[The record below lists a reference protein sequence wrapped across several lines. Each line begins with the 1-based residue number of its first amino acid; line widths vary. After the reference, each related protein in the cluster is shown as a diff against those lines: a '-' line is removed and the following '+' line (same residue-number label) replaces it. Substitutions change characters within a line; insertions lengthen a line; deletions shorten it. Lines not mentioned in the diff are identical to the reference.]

1 MNKILLAVNALL
13 VVAVGYLFYQV
24 SGSKTT
30 DTESAEKKE
39 DVKKPVIVENK
50 NVPITGKI
58 AFINIDQINEKS
70 LFVMDMVKK
79 LEKTK
84 NSIEASLENLGMR
97 YEEKVKDYQS
107 SASAGIMPES
117 ELAAKAKEIQNIER
131 DAQNKRLQMDNLGIE
146 LNEKNDAFKA
156 EIKTLINEKYSGKF
170 DYVLTYSE
178 NVPLIVY
185 GNPSFD
191 ITEEVITQIN
201 ESYKNKKA
209 TAVAKQ

>member
-1 MNKILLAVNALL
+1 MNKILIAVNAAL
-13 VVAVGYLFYQV
+13 VVAVGVLFYQV
-24 SGSKTT
+24 NGNKTV
-30 DTESAEKKE
+30 DTESAENK
-39 DVKKPVIVENK
+39 DQVKKPVIIENK

-84 NSIEASLENLGMR
+84 SSIEASLENLGMR

-107 SASAGIMPES
+107 SASAGIIPES
-117 ELAAKAKEIQNIER
+117 ELAVKAKEIQNIER

-146 LNEKNDAFKA
+146 LNEKNDSFKA
-156 EIKTLINEKYSGKF
+156 EIKNLITDKYSGKF

-185 GNPSFD
+185 GNSSFD
-191 ITEEVITQIN
+191 ITEEVISQIN
-201 ESYKNKKA
+201 ENYKSKKS
-209 TAVAKQ
+209 VAKQ

>member
-1 MNKILLAVNALL
+1 MNKILITVNALL
-13 VVAVGYLFYQV
+13 VIAVGYLFYQV
-24 SGSKTT
+24 GGSKSS
-30 DTESAEKKE
+30 DSDNIENKE
-39 DVKKPVIVENK
+39 EAKKPVVIENK
-50 NVPITGKI
+50 NVPVTGKI

-107 SASAGIMPES
+107 SASAGIIPES
-117 ELAAKAKEIQNIER
+117 ELASKAKEIQNIEK
-131 DAQNKRLQMDNLGIE
+131 DAQSKRLQMDNLGIE
-146 LNEKNDAFKA
+146 LNEKNESFKN
-156 EIKTLINEKYSGKF
+156 EIKNLITEKYSGKF

-178 NVPLIVY
+178 SVPLIVY

-191 ITEEVITQIN
+191 ITEEVIVQMN

-209 TAVAKQ
+209 VAKQ

>member
-1 MNKILLAVNALL
+1 MNKILIAVNALL
-13 VVAVGYLFYQV
+13 VIAVGYLFTQI
-24 SGSKTT
+24 GGK
-30 DTESAEKKE
+30 SADATGETKE
-39 DVKKPVIVENK
+39 DVKKPMVIENK

-70 LFVMDMVKK
+70 LFVMDMVKR

-84 NSIEASLENLGMR
+84 NSIEAALENLGMR

-107 SASAGIMPES
+107 SASAGIIPDS
-117 ELAAKAKEIQNIER
+117 ELAAKAKEIQNIEK
-131 DAQNKRLQMDNLGIE
+131 DAQTKRLQMDNLGIE
-146 LNEKNDAFKA
+146 LNEKNESFKA

-191 ITEEVITQIN
+191 ITGEVITQIN
-201 ESYKNKKA
+201 ENYKAKK
-209 TAVAKQ
+209 AVAKQ

>member
-1 MNKILLAVNALL
+1 MNKILIAVNALL
-13 VVAVGYLFYQV
+13 VVAVGYLFTQV
-24 SGSKTT
+24 GGKTI
-30 DTESAEKKE
+30 DASEEKKDE
-39 DVKKPVIVENK
+39 VKKPVVIENK

-84 NSIEASLENLGMR
+84 NSIEAALENLGMR

-107 SASAGIMPES
+107 SASAGIIPES
-117 ELAAKAKEIQNIER
+117 ELAAKAKEIQNIEK
-131 DAQNKRLQMDNLGIE
+131 DAQNKRLQMDNLGME
-146 LNEKNDAFKA
+146 LNEKNESFKA
-156 EIKTLINEKYSGKF
+156 EIKSLINEKYSGKF

-191 ITEEVITQIN
+191 ITEEVIVQIN
-201 ESYKNKKA
+201 ENYKAKK
-209 TAVAKQ
+209 AVAKQ

>member
-1 MNKILLAVNALL
+1 MNKILITVNALL
-13 VVAVGYLFYQV
+13 VIAVGYLFYQV
-24 SGSKTT
+24 GGNKTADT
-30 DTESAEKKE
+30 DSQETTEE
-39 DVKKPVIVENK
+39 VKKPVIVENK

-107 SASAGIMPES
+107 SASAGIIPES
-117 ELAAKAKEIQNIER
+117 ELASKAKEIQNIEK
-131 DAQNKRLQMDNLGIE
+131 DAQSKRLQMDNLGIE
-146 LNEKNDAFKA
+146 LNEKNETFKA
-156 EIKTLINEKYSGKF
+156 EIKSIITEKYSGKF

-191 ITEEVITQIN
+191 ITEEVIAQIN
-201 ESYKNKKA
+201 ETYKSKK
-209 TAVAKQ
+209 AVAKQ

>member
-1 MNKILLAVNALL
+1 
-13 VVAVGYLFYQV
+13 
-24 SGSKTT
+24 
-30 DTESAEKKE
+30 
-39 DVKKPVIVENK
+39 
-50 NVPITGKI
+50 
-58 AFINIDQINEKS
+58 
-70 LFVMDMVKK
+70 MDMVKK

-107 SASAGIMPES
+107 SASAGIIPES

-131 DAQNKRLQMDNLGIE
+131 DAQSKRLQMDNLGIE

-178 NVPLIVY
+178 NIPLIVY

-191 ITEEVITQIN
+191 ITGEVISQIN
-201 ESYKNKKA
+201 ENYKSKK
-209 TAVAKQ
+209 AVAKQ

>member
-1 MNKILLAVNALL
+1 MNKILITVNALL
-13 VVAVGYLFYQV
+13 VIAVGYLFYLV
-24 SGSKTT
+24 GGNKTA
-30 DTESAEKKE
+30 DTNSQEGKE
-39 DVKKPVIVENK
+39 EIKKPIVIENK
-50 NVPITGKI
+50 NVPVTGKI

-107 SASAGIMPES
+107 SASAGIIPES
-117 ELAAKAKEIQNIER
+117 ELASKAKEIQNIEK
-131 DAQNKRLQMDNLGIE
+131 DAQSKRLQMDNLGIE
-146 LNEKNDAFKA
+146 LNEKNESFKA
-156 EIKTLINEKYSGKF
+156 DIKNLISEKYSGKF

-191 ITEEVITQIN
+191 ITEEVIIQIN
-201 ESYKNKKA
+201 ESYKSKKA
-209 TAVAKQ
+209 VSKQ

>member
-1 MNKILLAVNALL
+1 MNKILITVNALL
-13 VVAVGYLFYQV
+13 VIAVGYLFYLV
-24 SGSKTT
+24 GGSKAA
-30 DTESAEKKE
+30 DSDNIENKE
-39 DVKKPVIVENK
+39 EAKKPVVVENK
-50 NVPITGKI
+50 NVPVTGKI

-107 SASAGIMPES
+107 SASAGIIPEN
-117 ELAAKAKEIQNIER
+117 ELASKAKEIQNIEK
-131 DAQNKRLQMDNLGIE
+131 DAQSKRLQMDNLGIE
-146 LNEKNDAFKA
+146 LNEKNESFKN
-156 EIKTLINEKYSGKF
+156 EIKNLITEKYSGKF

-178 NVPLIVY
+178 SVPLIVY

-191 ITEEVITQIN
+191 ITEEVIVQMN

-209 TAVAKQ
+209 VAKQ

>member
-1 MNKILLAVNALL
+1 MNKILITVNALL
-13 VVAVGYLFYQV
+13 VIAVGYLFYRV
-24 SGSKTT
+24 GGNNTADPSSDGN
-30 DTESAEKKE
+30 KE
-39 DVKKPVIVENK
+39 EVKKPIIVENK

-107 SASAGIMPES
+107 SASAGIIPES
-117 ELAAKAKEIQNIER
+117 ELAAKAKEIQNIEK
-131 DAQNKRLQMDNLGIE
+131 DAQSKRLQMDNLGIE
-146 LNEKNDAFKA
+146 LNEKNDSFKA
-156 EIKTLINEKYSGKF
+156 EIKNLINERYSGKF

-201 ESYKNKKA
+201 DSYKSKK
-209 TAVAKQ
+209 AVAKQ

>member
-1 MNKILLAVNALL
+1 MNKILITVNALL
-13 VVAVGYLFYQV
+13 VIAVGYLFYQV
-24 SGSKTT
+24 GGSKTA
-30 DTESAEKKE
+30 DSDNTENKE
-39 DVKKPVIVENK
+39 EVKKPIVVENK
-50 NVPITGKI
+50 NVPVTGKI

-107 SASAGIMPES
+107 SASAGIIPES
-117 ELAAKAKEIQNIER
+117 ELASKAKEIQNIEK
-131 DAQNKRLQMDNLGIE
+131 DAQSKRLQMDNLGIE
-146 LNEKNDAFKA
+146 LNEKNESFKT
-156 EIKTLINEKYSGKF
+156 EIKNLITEKYSGKF

-178 NVPLIVY
+178 SVPLIVY

-191 ITEEVITQIN
+191 ITEEVIVQIN

-209 TAVAKQ
+209 VAKQ

>member
-1 MNKILLAVNALL
+1 MNKILIALNVVL
-13 VVAVGYLFYQV
+13 VAAVGYLFYQV
-24 SGSKTT
+24 NGGKTADVNSG
-30 DTESAEKKE
+30 EKKD
-39 DVKKPVIVENK
+39 DVKRPVIIENK

-107 SASAGIMPES
+107 SASAGIIPES

-170 DYVLTYSE
+170 DYVLTFSE

-191 ITEEVITQIN
+191 ITAEVIDQIN
-201 ESYKNKKA
+201 ENYKSKK
-209 TAVAKQ
+209 AVAKQ

>member
-1 MNKILLAVNALL
+1 MNKILITVNALL
-13 VVAVGYLFYQV
+13 VIAVGYLFYQV
-24 SGSKTT
+24 GGNKAADPDSQEG
-30 DTESAEKKE
+30 KE
-39 DVKKPVIVENK
+39 EVKKPIVIENK

-107 SASAGIMPES
+107 SASAGIIPES
-117 ELAAKAKEIQNIER
+117 ELASKAKEIQNIEK
-131 DAQNKRLQMDNLGIE
+131 DAQSKRLQMDNLGIE
-146 LNEKNDAFKA
+146 LNEKNESFKA
-156 EIKTLINEKYSGKF
+156 DIKNLISEKYSGKF

-191 ITEEVITQIN
+191 ITEEVIIQIN
-201 ESYKNKKA
+201 ESYKSKKA
-209 TAVAKQ
+209 VSKQ

>member
-1 MNKILLAVNALL
+1 MNKILIAVNALL
-13 VVAVGYLFYQV
+13 VVAVGYLFTQIGTGR
-24 SGSKTT
+24 SA
-30 DTESAEKKE
+30 DANTEENKE
-39 DVKKPVIVENK
+39 EVKKPVFVESK

-107 SASAGIMPES
+107 SASAGIIPES
-117 ELAAKAKEIQNIER
+117 ELAAKAKEIQNIEK
-131 DAQNKRLQMDNLGIE
+131 DAQGKRLQMDNLGIE
-146 LNEKNDAFKA
+146 LNEKNEAFKS

-191 ITEEVITQIN
+191 ITEEVISEIN
-201 ESYKNKKA
+201 ENYKAKK
-209 TAVAKQ
+209 AVAKQ